1 MIYIEFI
8 NTYHDLN
15 SMFTLALYFQQ
26 NNIDSPEEIN
36 RDNFLNLIS
45 YANGY
50 IIHSNEVNIT
60 SSFSS

>member
-8 NTYHDLN
+8 NTYNYLN
-15 SMFTLALYFQQ
+15 SMFTLALYFRQ

-50 IIHSNEVNIT
+50 TIHSYEVNIT

>member
-50 IIHSNEVNIT
+50 TIHSNEVNIT